1 MGLWLVVALAAYAQ
15 TSAPSRMVREGQDV
29 IAGSGGVTGNYLS
42 SKDTSAPTQYVL
54 PLANGCGS
62 GFASATVAAGTHFQL
77 LNKEGADYSGV
88 AYGAITA
95 GHIVTGGT
103 TPGTVADTGA
113 TSVYDIPNYTCIVGV
128 AQTSATVGNPVTVRY
143 LGQGVFGAMVPHAIG
158 GEFDSGSVSTALVP
172 GATPVHVAP
181 YDCTFVSWDAN
192 VSSGT
197 ATFSFW
203 VVAQGTRIPNAGD
216 SINTT
221 GLQITSNTSL
231 HSNTLTDFIPNP
243 AMVHAG
249 DRYIVA
255 LTAVTGSPYQ
265 ASVQVNCK

>member
-1 MGLWLVVALAAYAQ
+1 MRNLMGLWLVVALAAYAQ

-95 GHIVTGGT
+95 GHI
-103 TPGTVADTGA
+103 
-113 TSVYDIPNYTCIVGV
+113 
-128 AQTSATVGNPVTVRY
+128 ATVGTPVTVRY